1 MPSSDGDP
9 EQTEANFKN
18 PREVFGQ
25 HGLRNKTLFPVL
37 AMELRGGRGE
47 DIFEA
52 YFSKF

>member
-1 MPSSDGDP
+1 MSSSGGVFG
-9 EQTEANFKN
+9 QTEVDFKN

-25 HGLRNKTLFPVL
+25 HGLRNKTLFPVF
-37 AMELRGGRGE
+37 ATELRGGRVE